1 MNFIRNFNR
10 KLINQKFFIIIPRF
24 FSENRMP
31 SKKLLFKSKK
41 QDSNYSNYRTNTL
54 NQSQHSLVR
63 NNEVPEPMVFEEFT
77 VYFDHPK
84 IDVIRNDNPDYS
96 RSRPNEE
103 LIYTIEGL
111 ENQLAVIDIYPGKVV
126 KSETAKLV
134 YFTEGIDI
142 STSSGGGFFSG
153 ITRLFTGSS
162 FFITEYKYKYD
173 RGFGRIA
180 FAEPYPS
187 KMIPIRFIDYPEGI
201 ICQKGAFVCGT
212 TDVQIE
218 ISYTNKITT
227 GLFGG
232 EGFVLQ
238 KLSGT
243 GSCILKA
250 GGTLIKRS
258 LRHNEKIK
266 ITPGIIVYFSPS
278 VKYNIEYVGNVRNI
292 FGAGSLFYASLT
304 GPGDV
309 FLQTMSFDKLVE
321 EIQYRLPSRSSRSSS
336 SSISSSSHSSE
347 NTDQNSDKNN
357 EAEVGSQS
365 KEINEIKTSEISEKA
380 EEEEYSNTPKG
391 FFEEE
396 EE

>member
-1 MNFIRNFNR
+1 MNFIRAFKRNHLDRNF
-10 KLINQKFFIIIPRF
+10 LSIITKH
-24 FSENRMP
+24 FSDYKMP
-31 SKKLLFKSKK
+31 SKKILFKSTK
-41 QDSNYSNYRTNTL
+41 QDSPNAGTDIVNNQL
-54 NQSQHSLVR
+54 NQSLVR
-63 NNEVPEPMVFEEFT
+63 NNEVPEPMVFEDFT

-84 IDVIRNDNPDYS
+84 IDVIRNDDPDYN

-142 STSSGGGFFSG
+142 STSTGGGFFSG
-153 ITRLFTGSS
+153 LTRLFTGSS
-162 FFITEYKYKYD
+162 FFITEYKYRYD

-180 FAEPYPS
+180 FAESYPS
-187 KMIPIRFIDYPEGI
+187 KMIPIRFRDYPDGI

-218 ISYTNKITT
+218 ISYTQKIST
-227 GLFGG
+227 GFFGG

-321 EIQYRLPSRSSRSSS
+321 EIQYRLPARSSRTSSS
-336 SSISSSSHSSE
+336 SSSSSTHHSESSDQ
-347 NTDQNSDKNN
+347 NTDVSNDPDGSSHPKENKENNS
-357 EAEVGSQS
+357 
-365 KEINEIKTSEISEKA
+365 TEKV
-380 EEEEYSNTPKG
+380 EEEEYSNTPSG
-391 FFEEE
+391 SYEEE
-396 EE
+396 